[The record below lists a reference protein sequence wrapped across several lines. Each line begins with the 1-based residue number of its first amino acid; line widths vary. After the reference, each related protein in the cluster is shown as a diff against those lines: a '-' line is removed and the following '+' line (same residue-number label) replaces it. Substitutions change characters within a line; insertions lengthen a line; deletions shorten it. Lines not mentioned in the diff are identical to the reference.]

1 MSLCLAFFIQ
11 FYTLLWKEVK
21 FCLFSAFLKHSVAPK
36 NLFVAEYMEQFFYDI
51 AFWVLNLW
59 EVTAFAMK
67 KDVYQNFS
75 LA

>member
-1 MSLCLAFFIQ
+1 MMLNFVWVFFP
-11 FYTLLWKEVK
+11 
-21 FCLFSAFLKHSVAPK
+21 FLKHSFAPK
-36 NLFVAEYMEQFFYDI
+36 KSISFWIYGTILLFEVHDI
-51 AFWVLNLW
+51 AFWVLSLW